1 MTGQPTPRPLLA
13 LAGVSRSYGALQAL
27 KPLDLTVAAGRCVAF
42 LGVNGS
48 GKSTL
53 LRIAA
58 GRDTPTT
65 GQVSYDGRPLQED
78 ALVTRTEIA
87 VVGDARSAYPDLT
100 VREHLLLGA
109 VAHGAGSR
117 APDLADAAMTQCRLA
132 DHANS
137 LPGWLSSGQRQAL
150 QLAAVFVRPRR
161 LLILDEPEQRLDP
174 GARRWLAEVLV
185 AEKSR
190 GVALLLATHHVELA
204 EAVADEAIVLLDGA
218 VAGRGTPDEA
228 MAALR

>member
-1 MTGQPTPRPLLA
+1 VIPAETAPLLT
-13 LAGVSRSYGALQAL
+13 LAGVSRSYGPLQAL
-27 KPLDLTVAAGRCVAF
+27 KAIDLAVTSGQCIAL

-65 GQVSYDGRPLQED
+65 GQVRYDGQVLRED
-78 ALVTRTEIA
+78 ALAARTEIA
-87 VVGDARSAYPDLT
+87 VVGDASSAYPDLT
-100 VREHLLLGA
+100 VREHLLIIA
-109 VAHGAGSR
+109 VAHGGGARS
-117 APDLADAAMTQCRLA
+117 PDLADAALAECRLA
-132 DHANS
+132 EQAAA

-150 QLAAVFVRPRR
+150 ALAAVLVRPRR

-174 GARRWLAEVLV
+174 TARRWLGELLAR
-185 AEKSR
+185 EKAR
-190 GVALLLATHHVELA
+190 GAALLLATHHVELA

-218 VAGRGTPDEA
+218 VVGRGTPDQA
-228 MAALR
+228 LAALR